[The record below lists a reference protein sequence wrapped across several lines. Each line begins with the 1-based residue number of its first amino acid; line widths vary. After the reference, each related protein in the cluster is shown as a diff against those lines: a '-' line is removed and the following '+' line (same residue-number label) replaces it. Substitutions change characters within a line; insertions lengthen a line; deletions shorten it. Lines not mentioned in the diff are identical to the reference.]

1 MHGTKQE
8 YYYNHR
14 DRKTNNMVQVN
25 SNDVNKVERYC
36 AVSKSMQNSIQIIV
50 LVKCELTGEYEPYF
64 FVTQV
69 AYGYKAAIY
78 TMEKMFKEV
87 STETVLLV
95 DAVNASNSINRNVFF
110 HNVSILCPAISTFIT
125 NSCAI
130 PARLFATGGTEIRY
144 NERTAQED
152 PAAKTIYA
160 LSITPII
167 IMMIELVTT
176 KCDDIKMV
184 TFANDFSTAEK

>member
-1 MHGTKQE
+1 M
-8 YYYNHR
+8 
-14 DRKTNNMVQVN
+14 
-25 SNDVNKVERYC
+25 
-36 AVSKSMQNSIQIIV
+36 
-50 LVKCELTGEYEPYF
+50 
-64 FVTQV
+64 
-69 AYGYKAAIY
+69 
-78 TMEKMFKEV
+78 
-87 STETVLLV
+87 
-95 DAVNASNSINRNVFF
+95 FF

-125 NSCAI
+125 NSYAT
-130 PARLFATGGTEIRY
+130 PARLFAIGGTEIRY
-144 NERTAQED
+144 NERTTQED